1 MNVISLGQPSH
12 AGELIRLRWV
22 AISAQLLLILFTYF
36 VFSLSLP
43 VVAIGVVLGTETLLN
58 IIAIWYARHKRPEQP
73 ERLALFM
80 VVDLLIL
87 TALLFLTGGPYNPFS
102 FLYLVH
108 IALAALVLD
117 SRGTW
122 MLGLFS
128 IACFG
133 SLFLGH
139 LPLPVPDALQVSLHG
154 HQHHTD
160 EAMDM
165 HVQGMWLA
173 FAIAATT
180 ITYFLG
186 RVARDL
192 DQRNAQ
198 LIEAQTKAYRTEKIA
213 ALATLATG
221 AAHELA
227 TPLSTIAIISKD
239 LETEVHRLDAPSAVN
254 AQDLADLT
262 ADARLIRDQVDRCR
276 TILEQLAVDT
286 GQTLG
291 ESDQSFALSELLDEA
306 ISLVDTEERLDIDI
320 SERLLQTIFLGPQRT
335 LAHAMRALI
344 KNAVQASTGEQ
355 RVSVQAYYDGH
366 SLCCE
371 VHDQGRGIPD
381 ESLPRVVEPFYST
394 KSAGQGV
401 GLGLFLAQSVAD
413 TLGGTLEI
421 DPGIPQGICARLILP
436 LKTVDLQAHV
446 PDCQAANP
454 AVRAPELEALK

>member
-1 MNVISLGQPSH
+1 MNVILPAQPSH

-22 AISAQLLLILFTYF
+22 AICAQLLLILIAYF

-43 VVAIGVVLGTETLLN
+43 MLAIGMFLGAETLLN
-58 IIAIWYARHKRPEQP
+58 IIAIWYAKHKKPAQS

-80 VVDLLIL
+80 VFDLLIL

-133 SLFLGH
+133 ALFLGH
-139 LPLPVPDALQVSLHG
+139 LPLPVPDALQGSLTG
-154 HQHHTD
+154 HQHHSD

-198 LIEAQTKAYRTEKIA
+198 LIDAQTKAHRTEKTA

-239 LETEVHRLDAPSAVN
+239 LETEVHRLDTPNTHN
-254 AQDLADLT
+254 AQDFEDLA
-262 ADARLIRDQVDRCR
+262 ADARVIRDQVERCR

-291 ESDQSFALSELLDEA
+291 ESDQSFALGELLDEA
-306 ISLVDTEERLDIDI
+306 ISLIDTQGRLEIDI
-320 SERLLQTIFLGPQRT
+320 SQRMLQTVFLGPQRT
-335 LAHAMRALI
+335 LAHAIRALI
-344 KNAVQASTGEQ
+344 KNAVQASSGAQ
-355 RVSVQAYYDGH
+355 RVRIQAYYDGH

-371 VHDQGRGIPD
+371 VHDQGHGIPE
-381 ESLPRVVEPFYST
+381 ESLRRVVEPFYST
-394 KSAGQGV
+394 KAAGQGL

-421 DPGIPQGICARLILP
+421 SPNIPQGICARLILP
-436 LKTVDLQAHV
+436 LKSVDVTARLGGAQTASPAAHT
-446 PDCQAANP
+446 PN
-454 AVRAPELEALK
+454 LEVI

>member
-1 MNVISLGQPSH
+1 MNRLSLGQPSH
-12 AGELIRLRWV
+12 AAELIRLRWV
-22 AISAQLLLILFTYF
+22 AIAAQTLLILVTYF
-36 VFSLSLP
+36 VFSLGLP
-43 VVAIGVVLGTETLLN
+43 FVAIGVVLGVEIGLN
-58 IIAIWYARHKRPEQP
+58 FVAIWHTKHREPQQP
-73 ERLALFM
+73 ERLGLFM
-80 VVDLLIL
+80 VLDLLIL
-87 TALLFLTGGPYNPFS
+87 TALLYLTGGPYNPFS

-122 MLGLFS
+122 ILGLFS

-139 LPLPVPDALQVSLHG
+139 LPLPVPGLMQETLPEPM
-154 HQHHTD
+154 HHTG

-173 FAIAATT
+173 FAIAAAT
-180 ITYFLG
+180 ITFFLG

-198 LIEAQTKAYRTEKIA
+198 LIEAQVKAYRTEKIA

-239 LETEVHRLDAPSAVN
+239 LETEVHRLNPQI
-254 AQDLADLT
+254 AQCSVEFSDLAE
-262 ADARLIRDQVDRCR
+262 DARLIRAQVDRCR
-276 TILEQLAVDT
+276 AILDQLAVDT

-291 ESDQSFALSELLDEA
+291 ESDQTFALSALIDEA
-306 ISLVDTEERLDIDI
+306 ISMIDTQERLDIDI
-320 SERLLQTIFLGPQRT
+320 SEQLLKTSFIGPQRT
-335 LAHAMRALI
+335 LAHAIRALI
-344 KNAVQASTGEQ
+344 KNAVQASSGEQ
-355 RVSVQAYYDGH
+355 RVSIQAYYESN

-371 VHDQGRGIPD
+371 VHDQGRGIPE
-381 ESLPRVVEPFYST
+381 ESVQRVVEPFYST
-394 KSAGQGV
+394 KAAGQGM

-421 DPGIPQGICARLILP
+421 GPGVTRGTCARLNLP
-436 LKTVDLQAHV
+436 LETVALQTHSGEPKTKKPTVSST
-446 PDCQAANP
+446 
-454 AVRAPELEALK
+454 